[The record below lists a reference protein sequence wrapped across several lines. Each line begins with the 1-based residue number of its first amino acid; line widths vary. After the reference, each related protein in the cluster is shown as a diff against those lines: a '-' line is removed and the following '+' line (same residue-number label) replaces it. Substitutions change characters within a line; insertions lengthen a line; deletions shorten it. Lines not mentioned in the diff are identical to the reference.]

1 MPTVVVLAQD
11 VLNQQEF
18 VQLAQ
23 QDLDLIIPLLAQVV
37 QLELF
42 QLEEQIFAK
51 IVQHHVLLVIMLMD
65 SVLHVQQDLDL
76 TISLEPVLFV
86 LTIHSQLEESTLV
99 LTAHIV
105 LAVNLLTVTV

>member
-76 TISLEPVLFV
+76 TITPEPALFV
-86 LTIHSQLEESTLV
+86 STIHFQLAYS
-99 LTAHIV
+99 
-105 LAVNLLTVTV
+105 